1 MALSNLAFATHS
13 ATQGTWRESGI
24 SGRTRVPQRAPLDAS
39 SSRRHWLVLLGFA
52 GGLAGR
58 PGDRRACRAES
69 ALTEEQKLAI
79 LKEVQSMGD
88 IAVSAPT
95 VEEEEAAWTRML
107 DRFAGLPDIEVR
119 VRCNRGNSLARQGK
133 LQEALADYNR
143 AIELVPNAPDPH
155 LNRGAVY
162 ESLGR
167 LEDALKDYDVVLQD
181 DPGDPAAWNNRGNAL
196 LGLQRFEEAK
206 DSFQQALDISG
217 SQQFA
222 FAGVNLAIAQYEL
235 KEDAQAVQTLRKLL
249 ARYAEA
255 FPDARA
261 AYALVLWDQGER
273 VEAESQW
280 DRATSVDP
288 RYRQAQWVS
297 EFRRWPPRLMSVFR
311 RFSETTSVK
320 VKP

>member
-13 ATQGTWRESGI
+13 ATQGTWRESCI

-217 SQQFA
+217 DSWMGGNFL
-222 FAGVNLAIAQYEL
+222 G
-235 KEDAQAVQTLRKLL
+235 TH
-249 ARYAEA
+249 
-255 FPDARA
+255 
-261 AYALVLWDQGER
+261 
-273 VEAESQW
+273 
-280 DRATSVDP
+280 
-288 RYRQAQWVS
+288 
-297 EFRRWPPRLMSVFR
+297 
-311 RFSETTSVK
+311 
-320 VKP
+320 